1 MTERWPAG
9 DTTLVTLEETLAS
22 IRERFIEDAWT
33 IRTANVSVH
42 EKVRACINPA
52 RGSAQLKR
60 AHKIVNSALI
70 EWQEN
75 LVGQAKKYFKTLFE
89 VAIAHP
95 EWTGGNPVAWARSQA
110 DALWTEELDQ
120 GRDESRQWTAG
131 EEERQRRGLP
141 ATLGAK
147 PVRHLDWFRWVC
159 DGPPDISRIPGSA
172 GWDEPW
178 RAPNW
183 VMGKIWNRRLLTVAQ
198 TNYVLRALVPIW
210 KVDWTLSCIERRQ
223 TGRLN

>member
-95 EWTGGNPVAWARSQA
+95 E
-110 DALWTEELDQ
+110 
-120 GRDESRQWTAG
+120 
-131 EEERQRRGLP
+131 
-141 ATLGAK
+141 
-147 PVRHLDWFRWVC
+147 
-159 DGPPDISRIPGSA
+159 
-172 GWDEPW
+172 
-178 RAPNW
+178 
-183 VMGKIWNRRLLTVAQ
+183 
-198 TNYVLRALVPIW
+198 
-210 KVDWTLSCIERRQ
+210 
-223 TGRLN
+223 